1 VVVVG
6 RVKKNDWKII
16 YPAGKRQA
24 LPSKR
29 MLDGHPTWS
38 MKIIR
43 SPRAA
48 DDLVENNK
56 YIFREN
62 PDAARAIVNNIHESR
77 KRIKEFPTQGRIVP

>member
-1 VVVVG
+1 MVVVG

-16 YPAGKRQA
+16 YPPGKRQA
-24 LPSKR
+24 LRSKR

-48 DDLVENNK
+48 DDLAENNK
-56 YIFREN
+56 
-62 PDAARAIVNNIHESR
+62 
-77 KRIKEFPTQGRIVP
+77 